1 MNLQKAVNLSD
12 MLYPCKYNAFL
23 AKMKKEKCFLSIAND
38 SMQFYCLCH
47 CDFHQVSL
55 GEVSLEISSDSDA

>member
-12 MLYPCKYNAFL
+12 MLYLCKYNAFL
-23 AKMKKEKCFLSIAND
+23 AKMKEREMLFEHRNC